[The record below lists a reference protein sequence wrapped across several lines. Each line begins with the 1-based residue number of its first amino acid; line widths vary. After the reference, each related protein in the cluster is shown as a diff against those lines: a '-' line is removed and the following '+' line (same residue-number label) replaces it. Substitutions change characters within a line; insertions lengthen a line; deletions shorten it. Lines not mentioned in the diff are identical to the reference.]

1 MNPFTGIEITK
12 LRDFIL
18 NRQKDEGGF
27 AAVPSLPATIQDT
40 FQALEQ
46 LALLDLYSTTQAS
59 AAVNKTGLRKLIK
72 RYQGDESD
80 SLPPRLL
87 YYLTRIAAFAG
98 EEISFSFPQPSA
110 DESYENL
117 YFLRR
122 ISSAPLPDNGQLNR
136 QSWKFCRELYF
147 GLLLKADAFG
157 KLDIIAAW
165 LRACQNGDGGFGF
178 FPATTSY
185 IENSHYCLAS
195 LALLGARPENIKT
208 AREYIVSCQTAAGGF
223 ARTGKA
229 APFLDSSWHALLALK
244 ALAVKVSADIQ

>member
-1 MNPFTGIEITK
+1 MNTFTGIEITK

-18 NRQKDEGGF
+18 SRQKDEGGF

-46 LALLDLYSTTQAS
+46 LALLDPYLPVQQPS
-59 AAVNKTGLRKLIK
+59 AINKSGLRQLIE
-72 RYQGDESD
+72 RYRGDESD

-98 EEISFSFPQPSA
+98 EEISFGSPQPSA

-117 YFLRR
+117 YFLSR
-122 ISSAPLPDNGQLNR
+122 ISSSIPLPENWQPGR
-136 QSWKFCRELYF
+136 QTWKFCRELYF
-147 GLLLKADAFG
+147 ALSLKTGTFEN
-157 KLDIIAAW
+157 LDILTAW

-195 LALLGARPENIKT
+195 LAILGARPENIKA

-229 APFLDSSWHALLALK
+229 APFLDSSWHALLALE
-244 ALAVKVSADIQ
+244 ALTK

>member
-1 MNPFTGIEITK
+1 MNPFAGIEITR
-12 LRDFIL
+12 LRNFIL

-46 LALLDLYSTTQAS
+46 LSMLDQYSPVQPS
-59 AAVNKTGLRKLIK
+59 SAVNKSGLRQLIG
-72 RYQGDESD
+72 RYKGDESD
-80 SLPPRLL
+80 SLSPRLL

-98 EEISFSFPQPSA
+98 DNISFSSPQPSA

-117 YFLRR
+117 YFLSR
-122 ISSAPLPDNGQLNR
+122 ISSTSLPENR
-136 QSWKFCRELYF
+136 QPGRQTWKFCRELYF
-147 GLLLKADAFG
+147 GLLLKAEAFENF
-157 KLDIIAAW
+157 DFITTW

-195 LALLGARPENIKT
+195 LAVLGARPENIKT

-229 APFLDSSWHALLALK
+229 APFLDSSWHALSALK
-244 ALAVKVSADIQ
+244 ALAD

>member
-1 MNPFTGIEITK
+1 MNPFTEIDITR

-18 NRQKDEGGF
+18 SRQKNEGGF

-46 LALLDLYSTTQAS
+46 LALLDLYSPVQQP
-59 AAVNKTGLRKLIK
+59 AAVNKSGLLQLIK
-72 RYQGDESD
+72 KYQGDESD

-98 EEISFSFPQPSA
+98 EEISFSSPQASA

-117 YFLRR
+117 YFLTQ
-122 ISSAPLPDNGQLNR
+122 ISPGPLPENR
-136 QSWKFCRELYF
+136 QSGRQPWKFCRELYF
-147 GLLLKADAFG
+147 GLSLKAGVFENI
-157 KLDIIAAW
+157 DILTDW

-195 LALLGARPENIKT
+195 LAIISARPKKIKA

-244 ALAVKVSADIQ
+244 ALSG

>member
-1 MNPFTGIEITK
+1 MTMNPFTGVEITK
-12 LRDFIL
+12 LRSFIL
-18 NRQKDEGGF
+18 SRQKDEGGF

-46 LALLDLYSTTQAS
+46 LTLLERYLPAQQP
-59 AAVNKTGLRKLIK
+59 AAINKLGLLQLVK
-72 RYQGDESD
+72 RYRGEEGD

-87 YYLTRIAAFAG
+87 YYLTQIAAFAG
-98 EEISFSFPQPSA
+98 EEISFSSPQPSA

-117 YFLRR
+117 YFLSQ
-122 ISSAPLPDNGQLNR
+122 ISSVQLPENR
-136 QSWKFCRELYF
+136 QPGKQTWKLCRELYF
-147 GLLLKADAFG
+147 GLLLKASVFG
-157 KLDIIAAW
+157 DSAILTTW
-165 LRACQNGDGGFGF
+165 LQACQNGDGGFGF

-185 IENSHYCLAS
+185 IENSHYCLAA
-195 LALLGARPENIKT
+195 LALLGAGPENIKA

-244 ALAVKVSADIQ
+244 ALSE

>member
-1 MNPFTGIEITK
+1 MDTFAGIEITR

-18 NRQKDEGGF
+18 SRQKNEGGF

-46 LALLDLYSTTQAS
+46 LALLDLHSPVQLP
-59 AAVNKTGLRKLIK
+59 AAVNKSGLRQLLE
-72 RYQGDESD
+72 RYRGDESD

-98 EEISFSFPQPSA
+98 EEISFSSPQPSS

-117 YFLRR
+117 YFLSR
-122 ISSAPLPDNGQLNR
+122 ISPVPLPEDWQPGR
-136 QSWKFCRELYF
+136 QTWKFCRELYF
-147 GLLLKADAFG
+147 GLSLKTGTFEN
-157 KLDIIAAW
+157 LDILTTW

-195 LALLGARPENIKT
+195 LAILGASPGNIKA
-208 AREYIVSCQTAAGGF
+208 AREYIISCQTAAGGF

-244 ALAVKVSADIQ
+244 ALTK

>member
-1 MNPFTGIEITK
+1 MNPFAKVEIAG
-12 LRDFIL
+12 LRSFIMS
-18 NRQKDEGGF
+18 RQKDEGGF

-46 LALLDLYSTTQAS
+46 LVLIDQYSPIHPPP
-59 AAVNKTGLRKLIK
+59 AVNKSGLLQLIE
-72 RYQGDESD
+72 RYRGDESD
-80 SLPPRLL
+80 SLSPRLL
-87 YYLTRIAAFAG
+87 YYLARIAAFAG
-98 EEISFSFPQPSA
+98 EEISFRPPGPSS

-117 YFLRR
+117 YYLNQ
-122 ISSAPLPDNGQLNR
+122 ISSAPSPQNWQPDKQT
-136 QSWKFCRELYF
+136 WKFCRELYF
-147 GLLLKADAFG
+147 GLSLKAGTFG
-157 KLDIIAAW
+157 NFAVLTSW

-185 IENSHYCLAS
+185 IENSHYCLSS
-195 LALLGARPENIKT
+195 LAILNACPANIQA

-244 ALAVKVSADIQ
+244 ALSG

>member
-1 MNPFTGIEITK
+1 MNPFIGIEIIG
-12 LRDFIL
+12 LRNFIL

-46 LALLDLYSTTQAS
+46 LALIDQYSPINQS
-59 AAVNKTGLRKLIK
+59 PAVNKSGLLQLIA
-72 RYQGDESD
+72 RYRGEESD

-87 YYLTRIAAFAG
+87 YYLSRIAAFAG
-98 EEISFSFPQPSA
+98 EEISFCPLRPSSN
-110 DESYENL
+110 ESYENL
-117 YFLRR
+117 YYLNQK
-122 ISSAPLPDNGQLNR
+122 SSAPPPQNWQPDKQT
-136 QSWKFCRELYF
+136 WKFCRELYF
-147 GLLLKADAFG
+147 GLSLKADAFG
-157 KLDIIAAW
+157 DFAVLTSW

-185 IENSHYCLAS
+185 IENSRYCLAS
-195 LALLGARPENIKT
+195 LAILNACPANIQA

-244 ALAVKVSADIQ
+244 ALGE

>member
-12 LRDFIL
+12 LRNFIL

-46 LALLDLYSTTQAS
+46 LALLDLYSPVQAPS
-59 AAVNKTGLRKLIK
+59 AVNKSGLRQLIE
-72 RYQGDESD
+72 RYRGDESD

-87 YYLTRIAAFAG
+87 YYLTKIAAFAG
-98 EEISFSFPQPSA
+98 EKISFRSPPPSA

-117 YFLRR
+117 YFLNR
-122 ISSAPLPDNGQLNR
+122 ISSTPLPENR
-136 QSWKFCRELYF
+136 QPDRQTWKFCRELYF
-147 GLLLKADAFG
+147 GLSLKADTFG
-157 KLDIIAAW
+157 NLNIITAW

-195 LALLGARPENIKT
+195 LAVLGARPENIKA

-244 ALAVKVSADIQ
+244 ALTG